1 MYLPYFPN
9 ILAKTGMTDNISFWT
24 GLLVSVSFITGGL
37 MAPIWGSLSDRYGKR
52 IMLARSGYGLMIIG
66 ILIAYATN
74 HWQLLFYRIINGLL
88 SGFIP
93 ASIMLIVSNTP
104 QDKMSFALGTVNSFV
119 AIGSIMGPFIGGAL
133 VQYIGIRNNMLI
145 SAVLVFIAT
154 TISIVGTKEKIH
166 EQTEKTTIYQD
177 FQLVWGNRMLKVFF
191 VSMVVLYISTFLF
204 MAILPLRIGEITAA
218 QTDLTTGI
226 MFSLTGIA
234 MALGSTIFGRVK
246 GFSYFKLLLTG
257 LVLSGLLCFVQGI
270 TGSLYV
276 LGISRFLF
284 GLTNAAV
291 SVAGN
296 VLITLHSKIENRGRV
311 FGVLNSFTSFGGLIG
326 PLLGG
331 ILGEYMGTGSSFF
344 ACAGVFLSAGLITWF
359 FTKGRQVITG

>member
-9 ILAKTGMTDNISFWT
+9 ILAKTGMTENISFWT
-24 GLLVSVSFITGGL
+24 GLLVSVSFLTGGL
-37 MAPIWGSLSDRYGKR
+37 MAPIWGSLADRYGKR
-52 IMLARSGYGLMIIG
+52 IMLARSGYGLLIIG
-66 ILIAYATN
+66 ILLAYATS

-93 ASIMLIVSNTP
+93 AAIMLIVSNTP
-104 QDKMSFALGTVNSFV
+104 QDKMSFALGTINSFV

-154 TISIVGTKEKIH
+154 TISILGTKEKLP
-166 EQTEKTTIYQD
+166 EQTEKTTVIQD
-177 FQLVWGNRMLKVFF
+177 LQMVLNNRMLMVFF
-191 VSMVVLYISTFLF
+191 VSMVVLHISTFLF
-204 MAILPLRIGEITAA
+204 MAVLPLRIGEISAT
-218 QTDLTTGI
+218 QSDLMTGL
-226 MFSLTGIA
+226 MFSLTSIA
-234 MALGSTIFGRVK
+234 MALGSTVIGRVK
-246 GFSYFKLLLTG
+246 GFSYLRILLTG

-276 LGISRFLF
+276 MGVSRFLF

-291 SVAGN
+291 NVAGN
-296 VLITLHSKIENRGRV
+296 VLITLHSKVENRGRV
-311 FGVLNSFTSFGGLIG
+311 YGVLNFFTSFGGMIG

-331 ILGEYMGTGSSFF
+331 ILGEYVGMWSSFF
-344 ACAGVFLSAGLITWF
+344 ACAAVFFIAGLITWV
-359 FTKGRQVITG
+359 FTKGRQVISG